1 MQKTQ
6 NLGKTWNFLR
16 LLHVKFV
23 MAQKIYCIEKKSV
36 IIHIFLVKTFKEAL
50 RYLFNV
56 AILFNTVFY
65 HKLNFK
71 LKVDLKTCSFKD
83 LENFLKTWR
92 KFSKKTWQP

>member
-1 MQKTQ
+1 
-6 NLGKTWNFLR
+6 
-16 LLHVKFV
+16 

-65 HKLNFK
+65 HKLNFR

-83 LENFLKTWR
+83 LEKFLKPGENFPKR
-92 KFSKKTWQP
+92 LGNPEKIL